1 VEPENAIADSEDAIA
16 KLADSDWENGR
27 TGEGEIDRNE
37 DSATRKGETGRSK
50 RSGDSAQR
58 KWKIKRLRD

>member
-27 TGEGEIDRNE
+27 MGEGEIDRNE
-37 DSATRKGETGRSK
+37 DSRNAERGDWEIET
-50 RSGDSAQR
+50 
-58 KWKIKRLRD
+58 KWRFRTAEVED